1 MDKYMRMEINS
12 TAARILERLNSLD
25 DLAVPTDKTEYE
37 SADVFRAGFDKL
49 QTTEKEELL
58 TDLMNW
64 AKSRQLSYETDATM
78 LKNIEDFQAFFVDSL
93 THDLAYL
100 SKQMD
105 RWDGNL
111 KSILKSIDM
120 FHHQY
125 QEMWGKLPHGSTG
138 EKFSHL
144 QLEKALDNPWEL
156 AGMSMEDRL
165 KYYEQQ
171 QRHLIEIIKKMH
183 AFMENAATE
192 LDDARRIQK
201 ETSDKLAEVMQNLEN
216 VKMSDAAK
224 DELLATFKNKEN
236 QRAGLSVVKQKVLD
250 VAPVAG
256 RGGVRRGGD
265 SESDDADGG
274 QRGKKKGQ
282 NNEEDADGS
291 GGRQRDQDK
300 YGTQDVQEMKRKLM
314 AQEAREK
321 DLKDKVR
328 ELERRLAQEQA
339 LRDKVRE
346 LEKRLEQEQQLKDK
360 VRDLERKLEQE
371 QQMKD
376 RVRELERELERER
389 QAQGQGQSQSQG
401 QSQGRDGKIPAGE
414 GRDNDGAQGKL
425 GNGRADTQGLADD
438 EQARE
443 LARLRQQQAN
453 DGMASK
459 HGDSLSGGALSAEE
473 AERLRRQQ
481 QAGQLGSGGSP
492 NNEGR
497 YYRTRNGVAT
507 GEIQIGTQNP
517 QLYEVPSLDTTDRLT
532 QTDLSLMGVEGQ
544 IGGSASQSK
553 ISEQDSGTIPPE
565 RFRHSLNLA
574 EAKGL
579 VRVEVRDPDDIDHP
593 IKIREPDEDPFRHTI
608 GHSAER
614 RSPRKTKS
622 HRGSLGNQTR
632 AMPYMTLP
640 LGGKQALT
648 RSPRIGTWERREA
661 PQDKPYT
668 PLVSVR
674 SIRYRPKDH
683 SPILDDLV
691 QLNLPRP
698 FTGKSLQGKGVSEY
712 PDMDIQED

>member
-37 SADVFRAGFDKL
+37 SAEVFRAGFDKL

-224 DELLATFKNKEN
+224 EELLATFRNKEN
-236 QRAGLSVVKQKVLD
+236 QREGRLAGMTFATQKVLD

-256 RGGVRRGGD
+256 RGGVRRGGSGGDGD
-265 SESDDADGG
+265 SDSDGVDGG
-274 QRGKKKGQ
+274 QRGKKKRQ
-282 NNEEDADGS
+282 NNEEDADGA

-300 YGTQDVQEMKRKLM
+300 YATQDVQEMKRKLI

-339 LRDKVRE
+339 LKDKVRE
-346 LEKRLEQEQQLKDK
+346 LERRLEQEQQLKDK

-371 QQMKD
+371 QQMQD
-376 RVRELERELERER
+376 RVRELERER
-389 QAQGQGQSQSQG
+389 
-401 QSQGRDGKIPAGE
+401 QGRE
-414 GRDNDGAQGKL
+414 GRNPGGGGGDNDGSQCKL
-425 GNGRADTQGLADD
+425 GNGRADTQGLLSDD

-443 LARLRQQQAN
+443 LAKLRQQQAN
-453 DGMASK
+453 GGMGPNN
-459 HGDSLSGGALSAEE
+459 GDDLSGGALSAAE
-473 AERLRRQQ
+473 AERLKRLQ
-481 QAGQLGSGGSP
+481 QAGQSASGGAT
-492 NNEGR
+492 NAG

-507 GEIQIGTQNP
+507 GEIQIGTQSP
-517 QLYEVPSLDTTDRLT
+517 LLYEVPSLDTTDKLT

-544 IGGSASQSK
+544 IGGSASQPK
-553 ISEQDSGTIPPE
+553 ESEQDSETIPPE

-593 IKIREPDEDPFRHTI
+593 MKIREPEDDPFRHTI

-661 PQDKPYT
+661 PQEKPYT